1 MSAKDYY
8 EILGLERS
16 VSPEE
21 LKKTYRK
28 LALKYHP
35 DTTKGDKALEEKF
48 KEINEAYAVLSD
60 PEKRRQ
66 YDTFGADG
74 FNQRFSQEDI
84 FRNFDLGSIFN
95 EFGFS
100 GGAAGGGDFFSSLF
114 GGGRA
119 QRPGGRGFGGGYGG
133 QPRPQKGQ
141 NIEYEIPLSLE
152 EIFEG
157 GKKNISLPDAGKSIS
172 VTIPKGVTHGQKLRL
187 GGKGHPGYS
196 GPPGDLFL
204 IIKTRPHPLFEREG
218 DNLLLRHTISL
229 TDALLGAKV
238 EIPTIEGK
246 NVALK
251 VPPGTQPG
259 TRMRLRGRGMP
270 LLKRDSDQRG
280 DAFVEITVELPKN
293 LNDEQ
298 QDLVEKLRAS
308 GV

>member
-16 VSPEE
+16 ASPEE

-48 KEINEAYAVLSD
+48 KEVNEAYAVLSD

-100 GGAAGGGDFFSSLF
+100 GGASGGDFFSSLF

-141 NIEYEIPLSLE
+141 NIEYEIALSLE

-157 GKKNISLPDAGKSIS
+157 GKKNITLQNAGQSIT
-172 VTIPKGVTHGQKLRL
+172 VTIPRGVTSGQKLRL
-187 GGKGHPGYS
+187 SGKGHPGYS

-204 IIKTRPHPLFEREG
+204 IIKTRAHPLFEREG
-218 DNLLLRHTISL
+218 DDLLLRHTISL
-229 TDALLGAKV
+229 TDALLGARV
-238 EIPTIEGK
+238 EVPTIEGK

-270 LLKRDSDQRG
+270 VLKRDSDQRG
-280 DAFVEITVELPKN
+280 DAYVELSVEFPKE
-293 LNDEQ
+293 LTEEQ
-298 QDLVEKLRAS
+298 KAMVEKLRDS